1 MKKVGL
7 RGGCILLVL
16 LFLFSLNTP
25 RGVAQQQILENLR
38 ISFPENPSGEL
49 TTLGL
54 SNDFKYIHTDE
65 IVSPASIV
73 AYKENSLLLAQYQSL
88 TLLDIFSGKQQT
100 INPENLAQF
109 GNVWNPTGIFYD
121 IANNKLYVANYNGHN
136 ILIGSINDKG
146 QFHIEQE
153 IIADGMI
160 SPENVVVSNDGN
172 MIAVVP
178 AGSACAAQQSVPL

>member
-16 LFLFSLNTP
+16 LFLFSLNAP

-54 SNDFKYIHTDE
+54 SNDFKHIHTDE

-100 INPENLAQF
+100 IIPENLAQF

-136 ILIGSINDKG
+136 ILIGSVNANG
-146 QFHIEQE
+146 QYHIEQE